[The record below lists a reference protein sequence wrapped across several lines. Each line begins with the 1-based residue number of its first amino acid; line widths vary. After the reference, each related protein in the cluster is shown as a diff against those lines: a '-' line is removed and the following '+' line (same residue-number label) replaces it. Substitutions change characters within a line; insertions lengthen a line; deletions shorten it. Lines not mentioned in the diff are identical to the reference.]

1 MSSKSKSKHE
11 LREERLQRVRNRI
24 KPLMIEEERKRAI
37 NTRIR
42 SYYRQL
48 QGNEPIGRI
57 EREEWEQS
65 QRNLEN
71 KVPEAL
77 EAFKSAKQAIRTGTK
92 IVEPRTK
99 IVQSTT
105 VTRAQRAAA
114 AASSLKSAAKSA
126 PKSAPKSSSQ
136 RSVTNKNKNKKVSE
150 SRATEAPVSSSSTKK
165 HKTFFNILRN
175 VAKKILGKFTGK
187 TRKNNKG

>member
-1 MSSKSKSKHE
+1 
-11 LREERLQRVRNRI
+11 
-24 KPLMIEEERKRAI
+24 MIEEERKRAVK
-37 NTRIR
+37 TRVTR
-42 SYYRQL
+42 YYRQL

-114 AASSLKSAAKSA
+114 AASSLKSAAKS
-126 PKSAPKSSSQ
+126 SPKSSSQ
-136 RSVTNKNKNKKVSE
+136 RSVTNKNKNKKASE

>member
-1 MSSKSKSKHE
+1 
-11 LREERLQRVRNRI
+11 
-24 KPLMIEEERKRAI
+24 MIEEERKRAVK
-37 NTRIR
+37 TRVTR
-42 SYYRQL
+42 YYRQL

-126 PKSAPKSSSQ
+126 PKSAPKSSPKSSSQ
-136 RSVTNKNKNKKVSE
+136 RSVTNKNKKASE